1 MTVTKRHD
9 SLVLPMIYQIDNLVT
24 RRDLDLVGTNPKLA
38 KVSFCWHL
46 LTVGGF
52 LRPLLCVELKSRKI
66 GGYAQFGTPESRQ
79 LSFMRKGVKKTSLI
93 HGRS

>member
-38 KVSFCWHL
+38 KVSFCLAPVDSWR
-46 LTVGGF
+46 F
-52 LRPLLCVELKSRKI
+52 SAPPLVC
-66 GGYAQFGTPESRQ
+66 
-79 LSFMRKGVKKTSLI
+79 
-93 HGRS
+93 